1 MKRIFEERQA
11 KLDGITAK
19 GLNPYPYAYETTHH
33 SAEVRE
39 GFEAL
44 SESGETVS
52 VAGRIMALRPHGKTA
67 FANLRDLKGDIQ
79 VYFRKDDLGEE
90 EFGLVGLFDVGD
102 IVGVKGSVF
111 KTRTEEITVRVSE
124 FALLTKSM
132 RPLPEK
138 WHGLKDKETR
148 YRQRYVDLF
157 VNLDV
162 RETVVRRAAI
172 IATMR
177 RFLDGRGFIEVET
190 PILQPIYGGA
200 SAQPFT
206 TYHNALD
213 MKLYL
218 RIADELYLKR
228 LLVGGLER
236 VYEFCKDFRNE
247 GVDRTHSPE
256 FTMLELYQAYADYN
270 DMMDL
275 FEEMMETVCMEVLG
289 TTDVTYQGRT
299 VSFARPWKRITVAEA
314 YKKYAGVDIDGAS
327 DEDLRAACERIGQGD
342 WASMTR
348 YDLLGE
354 ILDHLVEPNFEEPTF
369 LYDYPV
375 ETSPLA
381 KRSRKNGRFTERFE
395 PFAFGVELG
404 NAFSELNDPAEQRAR
419 FEEQKRLAGEEEMD
433 LDFLRSLEYGMPPA
447 GGLGVGIDRVVMILT
462 DSPSIRDVILFPP
475 MRPEAAR
482 DDDEDGPGDGGH
494 GGGKGDGVDGQGGCG
509 GGDGGDEGSAESAQG
524 IG

>member
-11 KLDGITAK
+11 KLDAIASMGVDA
-19 GLNPYPYAYETTHH
+19 YPYEYEVTHH
-33 SAEVRE
+33 SAAVKES
-39 GFEAL
+39 FDAL
-44 SESGETVS
+44 SESEDTVS

-67 FANLRDLKGDIQ
+67 FANIRDLKGDIQ
-79 VYFRKDDLGEE
+79 VYFRKDELGDER
-90 EFGLVGLFDVGD
+90 FGLVGHLDVGD
-102 IVGVKGSVF
+102 IIGVKGTVF
-111 KTRTEEITVRVSE
+111 RTRTEEITVKAGE

-162 RETVVRRAAI
+162 RETVIRRAAT

-206 TYHNALD
+206 TFHNALG

-247 GVDRTHSPE
+247 GVDKTHSPE

-289 TTDVTYQGRT
+289 TTEVTYQGRT
-299 VSFARPWKRITVAEA
+299 VSFTRPWKRITVEEA
-314 YKKYAGVDIDGAS
+314 YREYAGIDISEAS
-327 DEDLRAACERIGQGD
+327 DDELRAACAKIGEGD
-342 WASMTR
+342 WASMNR
-348 YDLLGE
+348 FELLDE
-354 ILDHLVEPNFEEPTF
+354 ILDHLVEPNLIEPTF
-369 LYDYPV
+369 LHDYPV

-381 KRSRKNGRFTERFE
+381 KRSRRDRRFTERFE
-395 PFAFGVELG
+395 PFIFGVEVG

-433 LDFLRSLEYGMPPA
+433 HDFLRSLEYGMPPA

-475 MRPEAAR
+475 MRPEAVAA
-482 DDDEDGPGDGGH
+482 DDE
-494 GGGKGDGVDGQGGCG
+494 
-509 GGDGGDEGSAESAQG
+509 EGAE
-524 IG
+524 

>member
-1 MKRIFEERQA
+1 
-11 KLDGITAK
+11 
-19 GLNPYPYAYETTHH
+19 
-33 SAEVRE
+33 
-39 GFEAL
+39 
-44 SESGETVS
+44 
-52 VAGRIMALRPHGKTA
+52 
-67 FANLRDLKGDIQ
+67 
-79 VYFRKDDLGEE
+79 
-90 EFGLVGLFDVGD
+90 
-102 IVGVKGSVF
+102 
-111 KTRTEEITVRVSE
+111 
-124 FALLTKSM
+124 
-132 RPLPEK
+132 
-138 WHGLKDKETR
+138 
-148 YRQRYVDLF
+148 VDLF

-162 RETVVRRAAI
+162 RETVLKRAAI

-206 TYHNALD
+206 TFHNALD

-247 GVDRTHSPE
+247 GVDKTHSPE

-275 FEEMMETVCMEVLG
+275 FEEMMETVCLEVLG
-289 TTDVTYQGRT
+289 TTDVTYQGKT
-299 VSFARPWKRITVAEA
+299 VSFKRPWKRITVEDA
-314 YKKYAGVDIDGAS
+314 YREYAGIDVAGAS
-327 DEDLRAACERIGQGD
+327 DDELRTVCAKIGEGD
-342 WASMTR
+342 WAAMNR
-348 YDLLGE
+348 FELLGE
-354 ILDHLVEPNFEEPTF
+354 ILDHLVEPNFTEPTF
-369 LYDYPV
+369 LHDYPV

-381 KRSRKNGRFTERFE
+381 KRSRRDKRFTERFE

-433 LDFLRSLEYGMPPA
+433 HDFLRSLEYGMPPA

-475 MRPEAAR
+475 MRPEAI
-482 DDDEDGPGDGGH
+482 DED
-494 GGGKGDGVDGQGGCG
+494 
-509 GGDGGDEGSAESAQG
+509 EGEEEG
-524 IG
+524 T